1 MASRVRLWKRI
12 NVILNL
18 RGLIEQI
25 SDLLRLIL
33 VSEVLVSCVY
43 DRLVQRGI
51 LSMYILKMMLHLLLP
66 VNMSVWVNVE
76 LSCKI
81 GIYNVQG
88 FVEGERHNPV
98 GVARTIFRTLEI
110 GERKLSYTL
119 FVLVYALGRHIGNS
133 LLPSCRR

>member
-1 MASRVRLWKRI
+1 MRLWKCI

-33 VSEVLVSCVY
+33 VSEVFVPCSY
-43 DRLVQRGI
+43 TRLVQRGI
-51 LSMYILKMMLHLLLP
+51 LSMYILKMLLHLLLP

-98 GVARTIFRTLEI
+98 GVASTIF
-110 GERKLSYTL
+110 
-119 FVLVYALGRHIGNS
+119 
-133 LLPSCRR
+133 